1 MVRLTDEELS
11 FFKTWGYV
19 LKKNVLPRP
28 LVDTA
33 LERLW
38 AGGLDGAAGARGP
51 IWRDEPQSWGPLQEA
66 SNDGVLVQSEYRWQD
81 RRFGTTPATLA
92 LTVSNPDCLEMA
104 HQLLGEDLLVP
115 TVDGVPMGTK
125 GSVWPGGPVDPA
137 GDGNQGA
144 RGVYVSLPHAE
155 GAERAPDAL
164 HTDGQPMMLGMV
176 ALLADSPKDGGS
188 FKIWPGSHRRF
199 YPLFNLQY
207 LLRGT
212 DMPRI
217 DPKNRSLSE
226 VSTVSIHRSGA

>member
-1 MVRLTDEELS
+1 LCVSDIDTPHTAYRRRSTSASSPSRLGGSAEALARERLGEADLMVLAIRDAQLELS
-11 FFKTWGYV
+11 S
-19 LKKNVLPRP
+19 LSSANADL
-28 LVDTA
+28 
-33 LERLW
+33 
-38 AGGLDGAAGARGP
+38 
-51 IWRDEPQSWGPLQEA
+51 
-66 SNDGVLVQSEYRWQD
+66 
-81 RRFGTTPATLA
+81 
-92 LTVSNPDCLEMA
+92 LEMA